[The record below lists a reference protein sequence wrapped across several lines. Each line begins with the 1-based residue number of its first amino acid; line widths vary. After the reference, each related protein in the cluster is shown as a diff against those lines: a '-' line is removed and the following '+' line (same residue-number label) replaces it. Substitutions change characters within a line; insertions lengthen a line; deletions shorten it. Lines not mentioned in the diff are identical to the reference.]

1 MPRNIPSAFSTATAE
16 SKGEVMSFTDEIK
29 SELCGTVLP
38 SQFAETLKYGILY
51 GLNPEKPVLQTKSGE
66 MCACAETLFGSSAE
80 KKISGEKIAY
90 FFSAQSIT
98 NEISNADI
106 NRSVVGGDD
115 ISTGIFLRGVFLS
128 CGRVSLLKA
137 GYHLEISPFG
147 AEKCESLRRTVVE
160 QGMKINISQRRGAPY
175 LYTKDSENIADFLT
189 FIGAMQSAMEIMN
202 VKIFKGVRSN
212 VNRIVNCE
220 AANIGK
226 VADAS
231 ARQRADIEFIREN
244 AGLEKLPD
252 ELRELAALRLENPD
266 MSLKE
271 LGTLLDPPISRS
283 GINHR
288 LERLR
293 RYAENLREKC

>member
-1 MPRNIPSAFSTATAE
+1 MPKNIPSVFSTATAE
-16 SKGEVMSFTDEIK
+16 SKGKAMSFTDEIK
-29 SELCGTVLP
+29 SELCGAVLP
-38 SQFAETLKYGILY
+38 AQLADTLKYGILY

-66 MCACAETLFGSSAE
+66 VRACVETLFGSSAE
-80 KKISGEKIAY
+80 KKRSGEKTGYI
-90 FFSAQSIT
+90 FSIPEGFSDGKIDRSIV
-98 NEISNADI
+98 S
-106 NRSVVGGDD
+106 GDD
-115 ISTGIFLRGVFLS
+115 VSTGVFLRGVFLS

-137 GYHLEISPFG
+137 GYHLEISPCG
-147 AEKCESLRRTVVE
+147 AEKCESLGRAVVE
-160 QGMKINISQRRGAPY
+160 QGMKINISQRRGVPY

-231 ARQRADIEFIREN
+231 ARQRADIEFIREK

-271 LGTLLDPPISRS
+271 LGALLDPPISRS

-288 LERLR
+288 LERLH

>member
-1 MPRNIPSAFSTATAE
+1 
-16 SKGEVMSFTDEIK
+16 MSFTDEIK
-29 SELCGTVLP
+29 NELCGTVLP
-38 SQFAETLKYGILY
+38 AQFAETLKYGILY
-51 GLNPEKPVLQTKSGE
+51 GLNPEKPVLQIKNGG
-66 MCACAETLFGSSAE
+66 MCACVENIFGGSAE
-80 KKISGEKIAY
+80 KILCGEKIKY
-90 FFSAQSIT
+90 GFSEQIVTSC
-98 NEISNADI
+98 ISESEI
-106 NRSVVGGDD
+106 NRSIVGGDD

-137 GYHLEISPFG
+137 GYHLEISPYG
-147 AEKCESLRRTVVE
+147 GEKCESLGRAIVE
-160 QGMKINISQRRGAPY
+160 QGMKINLSKRRGIPY

-231 ARQRADIEFIREN
+231 ARQRADIEFISKN
-244 AGLEKLPD
+244 AGLDKLPD

-271 LGTLLDPPISRS
+271 LGALLDPPISRS

-288 LERLR
+288 LERLH
-293 RYAENLREKC
+293 RYAEQLREKC

>member
-1 MPRNIPSAFSTATAE
+1 
-16 SKGEVMSFTDEIK
+16 MSFTDGIK
-29 SELCGTVLP
+29 NELCGAVLSAP
-38 SQFAETLKYGILY
+38 LADILKYGIFY
-51 GLNPEKPVLQTKSGE
+51 GLNPQKPVLQIKSGE
-66 MCACAETLFGSSAE
+66 VCACVETLFGNSAV
-80 KKISGEKIAY
+80 KVSCGEKVKY
-90 FFSAQSIT
+90 VFSGQIVPPD
-98 NEISNADI
+98 ISVSEI
-106 NRSVVGGDD
+106 NRSIVSGDD
-115 ISTGIFLRGVFLS
+115 VSMGIFLRGVFLS

-137 GYHLEISPFG
+137 GYHLEISPCG
-147 AEKCESLRRTVVE
+147 SEKCESLGRVIVE
-160 QGMKINISQRRGAPY
+160 QGMKINLSQRRGIPY

-202 VKIFKGVRSN
+202 VKIFKGVRSG

-231 ARQRADIEFIREN
+231 ARQRADIEFIREKT
-244 AGLEKLPD
+244 GLDKLPD

-283 GINHR
+283 GTNHR
-288 LERLR
+288 LERLH
-293 RYAENLREKC
+293 RYAEQLREKC

>member
-1 MPRNIPSAFSTATAE
+1 
-16 SKGEVMSFTDEIK
+16 MSFTDEIK

-38 SQFAETLKYGILY
+38 AQFAEILKYGILY
-51 GLNPEKPVLQTKSGE
+51 GLNPEKPVLQTKSSE
-66 MCACAETLFGSSAE
+66 ICACVETLFGGAAE
-80 KKISGEKIAY
+80 KKMRGEKTVYA
-90 FFSAQSIT
+90 FSEQSVP
-98 NEISNADI
+98 NGKI

-115 ISTGIFLRGVFLS
+115 VSTGIFLRGVFLS

-137 GYHLEISPFG
+137 GYHLEISPCG
-147 AEKCESLRRTVVE
+147 AEKCESLGRAVVE
-160 QGMKINISQRRGAPY
+160 QGMKINISQRRGVPY

-231 ARQRADIEFIREN
+231 ARQRADIKFIREN

-252 ELRELAALRLENPD
+252 ELRELAVLRLENPD

-271 LGTLLDPPISRS
+271 LGMLLDPPISRS

>member
-1 MPRNIPSAFSTATAE
+1 
-16 SKGEVMSFTDEIK
+16 MSFTDEIK
-29 SELCGTVLP
+29 NELCGAVLSAP
-38 SQFAETLKYGILY
+38 LADILKYGIFY
-51 GLNPEKPVLQTKSGE
+51 GLNPQKPVLQIKSGE
-66 MCACAETLFGSSAE
+66 LCACVETLFGSSAE
-80 KKISGEKIAY
+80 KVSCGEKVKY
-90 FFSAQSIT
+90 VFSGQIVPPD
-98 NEISNADI
+98 ISVSEI
-106 NRSVVGGDD
+106 NRSIVSGDD
-115 ISTGIFLRGVFLS
+115 VSMGIFLRGVFLS

-137 GYHLEISPFG
+137 GYHLEISPCG
-147 AEKCESLRRTVVE
+147 SEKCESLGRVIVE
-160 QGMKINISQRRGAPY
+160 QGMKINLSQRRGIPY

-202 VKIFKGVRSN
+202 VKIFKGVRSG

-231 ARQRADIEFIREN
+231 ARQRADIEFIREKT
-244 AGLEKLPD
+244 GLDKLPD

-288 LERLR
+288 LERLH
-293 RYAENLREKC
+293 RYAEQLREKC